1 MASAAAAAASVAV
14 IVVVFGSRVKHRT
27 DSLHGFEQLKHPR
40 SLTLYK
46 VENKRKKQKKKQ
58 RKLLGFLCFRN
69 KVELDI
75 YCLCAFFA
83 SDFNLCV

>member
-27 DSLHGFEQLKHPR
+27 DSLHGFEQLKHHR

-46 VENKRKKQKKKQ
+46 VENKRKNK
-58 RKLLGFLCFRN
+58 RKNKESFWGFYVLETKLN
-69 KVELDI
+69 
-75 YCLCAFFA
+75 
-83 SDFNLCV
+83 